1 MSRRNFEILSRGPST
16 SSGNSFRLMAR
27 RTTVESVRDFL
38 VSSEPACLISFFSDS
53 LIPEMEPVKNLFRD
67 KNSMNLDD

>member
-1 MSRRNFEILSRGPST
+1 
-16 SSGNSFRLMAR
+16 MAR